1 MNLLEL
7 FRHQIDFQEIPAG
20 QVLFKEGDR
29 AEFMYVLMSG
39 TAEIIVRNRVLE
51 TAEAGAIV
59 GEMAMINESV
69 RSATVVAKT
78 DCEFLPIERE
88 RFIFFVQ
95 KKPEFA
101 QHVMRVLVDRLRRT
115 NEFV

>member
-1 MNLLEL
+1 MDLLEL
-7 FRHQIDFQEIPAG
+7 FRHQIDFQVVPAG
-20 QVLFKEGDR
+20 EILFKEGEP

-39 TAEIIVRNRVLE
+39 TAEIIARNRVLE

-59 GEMAMINESV
+59 GEMAMIDESV

-78 DCEFLPIERE
+78 DCKFLPIERE
-88 RFIFFVQ
+88 RFNFFIQ
-95 KKPEFA
+95 KRPEFA

-115 NEFV
+115 DAML

>member
-7 FRHQIDFQEIPAG
+7 FRHQIDYQAVPAG
-20 QVLFKEGDR
+20 EVLFKEGDR
-29 AEFMYVLMSG
+29 PEFMYVLMSG
-39 TAEIIVRNRVLE
+39 TAEIIIRNRVLE

-59 GEMAMINESV
+59 GEMAMIDESP

-78 DCEFLPIERE
+78 DCKFLPIERE
-88 RFIFFVQ
+88 RFNFFVQ

-101 QHVMRVLVDRLRRT
+101 RHVMRVLVDRLRRT
-115 NEFV
+115 DALL

>member
-7 FRHQIDFQEIPAG
+7 FRHQTDYQEIPAG
-20 QVLFKEGDR
+20 HALFKEGEP

-39 TAEIIVRNRVLE
+39 TAEIIARNRVLE

-59 GEMAMINESV
+59 GEMAMIDESV

-78 DCEFLPIERE
+78 DCKFLPIERE
-88 RFIFFVQ
+88 RFNFFIQ
-95 KKPEFA
+95 KRPEFA

-115 NEFV
+115 DAML